1 MWIDVERMVNLR
13 GGFQMNDFSA
23 RTLSAVALAVA
34 AACAC
39 SLPASAGDKSN
50 CPHEAALTQ
59 DVEGSGQLTA
69 ASHLAGAAKRFEM
82 IDTNKDG
89 KATAAEINAS
99 RGAESIVWAN
109 HQISAT
115 EKIRELDTNKDGA
128 LTAQEYAD
136 SSQKMFNQLD
146 VDGDGVLSAAEMPMP
161 SKVSAR

>member
-1 MWIDVERMVNLR
+1 
-13 GGFQMNDFSA
+13 MNDFSA

-34 AACAC
+34 AACA

-59 DVEGSGQLTA
+59 DVEGSGQLTS

-82 IDTNKDG
+82 MDTNRDG
-89 KATAAEINAS
+89 KATAAEVNSS

-109 HQISAT
+109 QQISAT
-115 EKIRELDTNKDGA
+115 EKVRQLDINKDGA

-146 VDGDGVLSAAEMPMP
+146 VDGDGVLSAAEMPIP
-161 SKVSAR
+161 SKATARAR

>member
-1 MWIDVERMVNLR
+1 MWIVVERVLASEE
-13 GGFQMNDFSA
+13 GFQMNDFSA

-34 AACAC
+34 SACAY
-39 SLPASAGDKSN
+39 SLPASAGGQD
-50 CPHEAALTQ
+50 CPHAAALTQ

-82 IDTNKDG
+82 IDTNRDG

-99 RGAESIVWAN
+99 RGAESIVWAKE
-109 HQISAT
+109 QISAT
-115 EKIRELDTNKDGA
+115 EKIREFDINKDGA

-136 SSQKMFNQLD
+136 GSQKMFKQLD
-146 VDGDGVLSAAEMPMP
+146 VNADGVLSAAEMPMP